1 MIAAAKISSEAL
13 NIITVTQTLFF
24 EITFDVYCLLKDGHP
39 YLDTKS
45 PICHTPTTKY
55 KYHFAAVVGKPT
67 QSMMLLVNSGFQK
80 IEGGNNDLYKR
91 YCQG

>member
-1 MIAAAKISSEAL
+1 MIVAANIISEAL
-13 NIITVTQTLFF
+13 NKITVIQILFF
-24 EITFDVYCLLKDGHP
+24 EITFDVYCLLIEGHP

-55 KYHFAAVVGKPT
+55 KYHFVAVVGKPT
-67 QSMMLLVNSGFQK
+67 QSMMLLVSSGFQK